1 MKRGP
6 PGKARP
12 SGSAQAG
19 SERRAG
25 VAELADALDLGS
37 SDLGRGG
44 SNPPARTT
52 PETDQQCG
60 LPIIAAPYQRTA
72 EQDADHRDQRRR
84 PEARVYRHR
93 RLERYREE
101 DAGSADRDR
110 PNH

>member
-6 PGKARP
+6 RGKARP

-52 PETDQQCG
+52 PETEINSAGSPTAQP
-60 LPIIAAPYQRTA
+60 LQRTP
-72 EQDADHRDQRRR
+72 EKDPNHRDQR
-84 PEARVYRHR
+84 P
-93 RLERYREE
+93 RLETRPPRHPP
-101 DAGSADRDR
+101 SARHPAKDLS
-110 PNH
+110 